1 MSNWYHLYNF
11 FDNPHQSGFLI
22 FILGILFILS
32 LYHFLLYFQHKDKS
46 YLWYSI
52 YTFLIFFSHMYW
64 MESAYTKN
72 LIAPI
77 KPFIDSIYQN
87 LVWGYNML
95 YFVFAFTFVN
105 LKSYSPKWYKIIFY
119 YLAALCSVMI
129 VIDIVYRISGDIEI
143 LRNGDIFFLIAASI
157 IAILGYIPLF
167 KAPVSV
173 KYYIIIGSFVLFAT
187 SVLANSMYHF
197 EFGGYSDLRFSIF
210 YTGVIIENLL
220 FSLGLGHRQKIIM
233 DERNRAQEKL
243 IRQLLENENLKMEVE
258 NKLHQELELLQSKL
272 EVDKLENL
280 NMQFQKDLA
289 EQKLEA
295 LRSHMN
301 PHFIFN
307 SLNSIKRF
315 IIENDQKKAVFYLN
329 KFSKLIRKILSS
341 SISKQVTLA
350 EEIEFSNLYVNIENI
365 RFSNKII
372 YETEI
377 AENITLNTIKVPSML
392 LQPFLENAIWHG
404 LSSKKGE
411 KKIKLSVAKDED
423 MLNICIQD
431 NGIGRENSIKINNQ
445 KILKKDSLGIQ
456 LTHDRLKTFAKLHSG
471 KFELKINDL
480 KDQDGN
486 PIGTQVIIKFN
497 IHPKE
502 KNQLSASE

>member
-1 MSNWYHLYNF
+1 MFDPEHLYNF
-11 FDNPHQSGFLI
+11 FNYPHKSGFLI
-22 FILGILFILS
+22 FISGILFILS
-32 LYHFLLYFQHKDKS
+32 IYHFLLYFQHKDKS

-52 YTFLIFFSHMYW
+52 YTFLVFISHMQWIETGYF
-64 MESAYTKN
+64 EE
-72 LIAPI
+72 LVEPF
-77 KPFIDSIYQN
+77 KPFINSVYHD
-87 LVWGYNML
+87 LVWGYNIL

-105 LKSYSPKWYKIIFY
+105 LKSYAVKWYKIIFY
-119 YLAALCSVMI
+119 YLT
-129 VIDIVYRISGDIEI
+129 VIGISMLIFDVCYRITDNYRII
-143 LRNGDIFFLIAASI
+143 VNGDIFFLFTVSF

-167 KAPVSV
+167 KAPGKA
-173 KYYIIIGSFVLFAT
+173 KYYIITGSLVLYLTSALAT
-187 SVLANSMYHF
+187 SMYLF
-197 EFGGYSDLRFSIF
+197 NFGWDSDFRFSVF
-210 YTGVIIENLL
+210 YTGVIVENLL

-233 DERNRAQEKL
+233 DERNRAQERL
-243 IRQLLENENLKMEVE
+243 IRQLLENEKLKAEIEEKLQQEVE
-258 NKLHQELELLQSKL
+258 LLHSKL
-272 EVDKLENL
+272 ELDKLETL

-315 IIENDQKKAVFYLN
+315 IIDNDQKQAVFYLN

-341 SISKQVTLA
+341 SLSKQVTLA

-365 RFSNKII
+365 RFGNQIN

-377 AENITLNTIKVPSML
+377 EDNIALSTIKVPSML

-411 KKIKLSVAKDED
+411 KKIKLSVTRKQN

-431 NGIGRENSIKINNQ
+431 NGIGRENSTKIN
-445 KILKKDSLGIQ
+445 KRKMLTKDSLGIQ
-456 LTHDRLKTFAKLHSG
+456 LTHDRLKTFTKLYSG
-471 KFELKINDL
+471 HYDLKIKDL
-480 KDQDGN
+480 KDNDGN
-486 PIGTQVIIKFN
+486 PVGTRVEIKFH
-497 IHPKE
+497 ISAQE
-502 KNQLSASE
+502 KNRLSGL

>member
-87 LVWGYNML
+87 IVWGYNML

-119 YLAALCSVMI
+119 YLAALCFIMLL
-129 VIDIVYRISGDIEI
+129 IDIAYRVSGDIEI
-143 LRNGDIFFLIAASI
+143 LRNGDIFFLIAVSI

-187 SVLANSMYHF
+187 SVLATSMYHF
-197 EFGGYSDLRFSIF
+197 EFGWNSDLRFSIF